1 MKKQARAEAARLG
14 EWVRV
19 AVARVR
25 GQSVLMAAKA
35 RGART
40 QARRK
45 VTAARRA
52 GREKVQVRA
61 AQARKTVPGQA
72 RIALGKR
79 ARTVGPARTSRPPWR
94 RKEPGRR
101 LGETCRFR
109 YRVPDCR

>member
-45 VTAARRA
+45 VTAARQA
-52 GREKVQVRA
+52 GREKVQVRV
-61 AQARKTVPGQA
+61 AR
-72 RIALGKR
+72 
-79 ARTVGPARTSRPPWR
+79 
-94 RKEPGRR
+94 PGRR
-101 LGETCRFR
+101 CLGRPGLR
-109 YRVPDCR
+109 SASVPAPHMSSEDRWRPPRALWSP